1 MTENAR
7 LTPHPEGVVLLVRA
21 LPGSKSNG
29 IRGVQDGALK
39 VSVTQIPEKGKA
51 NKVVRKVLAD
61 ALGLRASQLE
71 LIAGET
77 TPLKKFLI
85 RDAETAF
92 LQQKIDALTSEMTLG
107 EK

>member
-1 MTENAR
+1 MIENAI
-7 LTPHPEGVVLLVRA
+7 LTTHPTGVILHVRA

-51 NKVVRKVLAD
+51 NKVIRKVLAD

-77 TPLKKFLI
+77 TPIKKFLI
-85 RDAETAF
+85 RDIDTEF
-92 LQQKIDALTSEMTLG
+92 LGKKIDKLLLSNSSTAQ
-107 EK
+107 